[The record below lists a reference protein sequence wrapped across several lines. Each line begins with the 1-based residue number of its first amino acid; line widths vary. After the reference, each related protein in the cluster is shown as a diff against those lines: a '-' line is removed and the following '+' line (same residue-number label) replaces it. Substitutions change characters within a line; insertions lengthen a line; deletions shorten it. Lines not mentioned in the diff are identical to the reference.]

1 MRKSSTIASTNL
13 LAYCMQRYGGKD
25 WNDNNDRITKLY
37 RRLLPL
43 SEEERDLIF
52 TLTDDFEYCS
62 LLDVN
67 SHLHDAYDKIPKDLK
82 DDAKKIIIAPLKDPI
97 ISKPKTIGD
106 FTLVSK
112 AKSPDLYFPMFRYSF
127 STTDMHY
134 NKIDFCPDA
143 SSISSKY
150 NDRTLLIMLD
160 DFVGSGMT
168 VSKIVSHLGYIFR
181 EQNKQLRY
189 KDIVI
194 LSAFAMNQGIVLLRS
209 RHGIQCYANR
219 ILQKGISSNENLN
232 PTEKVH
238 LLSVMQE
245 IEHKVVPTVGYVNTL
260 GYMQSEALVSIGDK
274 CPNNTFPFYWYGN
287 KKSELQPIFPRE
299 K

>member
-1 MRKSSTIASTNL
+1 MRKSTTIAPTNL

-37 RRLLPL
+37 KRLLPL

-62 LLDVN
+62 LFNVN
-67 SHLHDAYDKIPKDLK
+67 SLLHKAYDKIPKELK
-82 DDAKKIIIAPLKDPI
+82 DNAENIVIAPLKDPI
-97 ISKPKTIGD
+97 VSKPKTIGD
-106 FTLVSK
+106 LTLAPK
-112 AKSPDLYFPMFRYSF
+112 AKSPDLYYPMFHLTF
-127 STTDMHY
+127 STTDKHY
-134 NKIDFCPDA
+134 DKIDFCPDA
-143 SSISSKY
+143 SSISSRY
-150 NDRTLLIMLD
+150 NDRTLLILLD
-160 DFVGSGMT
+160 DFVGTGMT
-168 VSKIVSHLGYIFR
+168 VSNIVSHLGDVFKAQKKR
-181 EQNKQLRY
+181 LRY

-209 RHGIQCYANR
+209 RHGIQCYANT
-219 ILQKGISSNENLN
+219 ILPKGISSNDKLN